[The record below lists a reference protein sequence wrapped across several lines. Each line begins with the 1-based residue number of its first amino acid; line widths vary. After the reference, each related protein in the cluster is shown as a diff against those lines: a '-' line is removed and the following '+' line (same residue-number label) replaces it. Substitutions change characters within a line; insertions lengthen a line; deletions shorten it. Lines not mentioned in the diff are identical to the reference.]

1 MDLEYTVDELVGLL
15 KRSSDLNIVVEGKDD
30 LFIYRWVLDELGV
43 LANLCATGGCG
54 TLRKVYLRRNEFPN
68 AKVIFVTDKDTYVY
82 GKVPEEY
89 SGIIFTEGYSIEND
103 LYYGRKLYNS
113 FMDKKDRQLFDKALE
128 QFLLY
133 YVSEI
138 DKMIAGNNDYN
149 LKEKPKKILDD
160 KTFQLNKGV
169 FPQPPSPSENQMT
182 IIKKNYDLLLRGHS
196 LFGIIEMVLNRKD
209 RAVRHNEG
217 GIYEICYKNYK
228 SVYIEDLQTK
238 IKSQIENYSIS

>member
-1 MDLEYTVDELVGLL
+1 MALNYTENELVSMLQH
-15 KRSSDLNIVVEGKDD
+15 SSELNIIVEGNDD

-82 GKVPEEY
+82 YKIPNKY

-113 FMDKKDRQLFDKALE
+113 FMDKEDRQLFDKALE

-138 DKMIAGNNDYN
+138 DKMMAGNDFD
-149 LKEKPKKILDD
+149 LKGKARKILDD

-169 FPQPPSPSENQMT
+169 FPQTPSPSENQMT